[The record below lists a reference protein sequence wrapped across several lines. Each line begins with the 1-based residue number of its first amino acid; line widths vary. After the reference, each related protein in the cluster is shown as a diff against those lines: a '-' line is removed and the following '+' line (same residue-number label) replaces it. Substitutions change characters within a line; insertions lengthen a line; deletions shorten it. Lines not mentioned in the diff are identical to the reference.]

1 MNRFFA
7 RIACVSALALSACG
21 GSNAAPGGALPA
33 QQGGARVRFA
43 DGAPALETLINGVPQ
58 DIGTAYLQMDG
69 ATVASQFA
77 YGTLTPFLGVTAGA
91 HSLVARDQLGYA
103 VGPLNSPSLA
113 AGSRYTLIVV
123 GAYPNYRVLAF
134 EEPKTTSGAQLS
146 LYEASPTVPS
156 AEFGSFTASSRSNF
170 KALGNAHLGNVVT
183 IGVGTHVADFGGFVG
198 PPNAPIG
205 TVTPAQINPFDSRN
219 ALPFHRIGRLSLFL
233 FDRKYG
239 SVAPVFGSLD
249 Q

>member
-1 MNRFFA
+1 MFLPRA
-7 RIACVSALALSACG
+7 VLACAFALSACG
-21 GSNAAPGGALPA
+21 GSNAAPSGALPA

-43 DGAPALETLINGVPQ
+43 DGAPLLETLINGVPQ

-69 ATVASQFA
+69 ATVASQFS
-77 YGTLTPFLGVTAGA
+77 YGTLTPFLGVAAGA

-103 VGPLNSPSLA
+103 VGPLKTPSLT

-134 EEPKTTSGAQLS
+134 GEPKSTSGAQLS
-146 LYEASPTVPS
+146 FYEASPAVAT
-156 AEFGSFTASSRSNF
+156 ADFGSFTASNHSNF
-170 KALGNAHLGNVVT
+170 KALGSAHLGNVVT
-183 IGVGTHVADFGGFVG
+183 VGIGGHVANFGGFVG
-198 PPNAPIG
+198 PANAPIG
-205 TVTPAQINPFDSRN
+205 TLTPAQIDPFDAHN
-219 ALPFHRIGRLSLFL
+219 VLPFHRIGRLSLFL
-233 FDRKYG
+233 FDRKYA